1 MTGIRCTNLLQHIP
15 HEQGHGYPRTPTVV
29 PFDQAPR
36 AAAAKHLLPALRP
49 THCRV
54 CDRRSPSCSLTL
66 CADQSLSKR
75 ASSPRGCRR
84 TPPFLSFRV
93 FRQRTSN
100 LLQDCPF
107 YLLSL
112 LSNDSFF
119 PSGKHDNA
127 TLLPLVGHLIN
138 LSKLRD
144 RSASAESLECPL
156 FPPQTK
162 DRGSFHGSSSLEG

>member
-84 TPPFLSFRV
+84 TPLFCLFACLDRELLIFSRIVPFTCLACCQMIRSFHQGNMTMPRYCLWSVILSISPNFETGLPR
-93 FRQRTSN
+93 R
-100 LLQDCPF
+100 
-107 YLLSL
+107 SL
-112 LSNDSFF
+112 LSVHCS
-119 PSGKHDNA
+119 
-127 TLLPLVGHLIN
+127 HLKPKIGV
-138 LSKLRD
+138 LST
-144 RSASAESLECPL
+144 AQVP
-156 FPPQTK
+156 
-162 DRGSFHGSSSLEG
+162 